1 MRATDID
8 TQDRSL
14 QKALRAYTQNVHQ
27 QLHEHSHFVA
37 LFDGTI
43 ALSQYRALMQAFH
56 GFYVPMER
64 AIDRAF
70 GNSKYCRNGFDYPPR
85 ATLLESDLAH
95 LGLDTKEIKQNPR
108 CAQIENV
115 VTPGSLAGVLYVIEG
130 STLGAAL
137 IDRAA
142 QNILSAKTTGGRSF
156 WAWSRANNKTRW
168 AAINTYLTQVDH
180 AQDAKDAILEGAN
193 DTFEALATWLAPL
206 DEPIA
211 QAESAIL

>member
-1 MRATDID
+1 MQAADID
-8 TQDRSL
+8 TQNRPL
-14 QKALRAYTQNVHQ
+14 QKALRAYTRNVHQ

-43 ALSQYRALMQAFH
+43 ELSQYRALMQAFH

-70 GNSKYCRNGFDYPPR
+70 GKSRYQRDGFDYPPR
-85 ATLLESDLAH
+85 ATLLGNDLAH
-95 LGLDTKEIKQNPR
+95 LGLDTKEIKQNPC

-142 QNILSAKTTGGRSF
+142 QNILSAETTDGRSF

-168 AAINTYLTQVDH
+168 VAINTYLTQFDH
-180 AQDAKDAILEGAN
+180 AQGAKDAILEGAN
-193 DTFEALATWLAPL
+193 ETFEALATWLAPL
-206 DEPIA
+206 DEPLA